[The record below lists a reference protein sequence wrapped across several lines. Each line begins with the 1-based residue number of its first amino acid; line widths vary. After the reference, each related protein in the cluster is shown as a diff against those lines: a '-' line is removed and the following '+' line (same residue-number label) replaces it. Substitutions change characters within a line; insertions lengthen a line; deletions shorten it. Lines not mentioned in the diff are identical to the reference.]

1 MYSFVCFSS
10 SRAFFPFTHALNLNI
25 CLVCLQV
32 DDLADAL
39 RALFPQLAAAAG
51 KGARHDPHAQ
61 ASQGAASAAAASAAA
76 ASARAAAAVDRA
88 CVPLAESRL

>member
-1 MYSFVCFSS
+1 MLSVS
-10 SRAFFPFTHALNLNI
+10 I
-25 CLVCLQV
+25 CLVFLQV

-39 RALFPQLAAAAG
+39 RALFPQLATAAG
-51 KGARHDPHAQ
+51 KGARDDPHAQ

-88 CVPLAESRL
+88 CVPLAASRL

>member
-10 SRAFFPFTHALNLNI
+10 SRAYFPFTHALNLNI

-61 ASQGAASAAAASAAA
+61 ASQGAASAAAASAH
-76 ASARAAAAVDRA
+76 AAAAVDRA